1 MQSLRRKIRKTA
13 STPRGRIALLIIS
26 LLIVSAIAGGVV
38 YWQVYRKQIIR
49 ERLESAIRDKT
60 SGLYAVEY
68 DKLTLDEVAG
78 NLSVSNFTL
87 LYDSLHYLRLAKEKN
102 APPSLLRVR
111 IPAITVS
118 GVKTPRAL
126 LSKEIVGKKLQ
137 LDGPEIEIIYTNA
150 GQDSA
155 RNVPTREVYEQ
166 ILGNLK
172 LIHIDTLQIFNA
184 KITTRSMRTNREN
197 IRMEGMSV
205 QLTGVSVDSAGW
217 ADTSRILFAKELAL
231 SCSKL
236 SLASANRLYNFS
248 ADSVQTNST
257 NRQITVSQFRID
269 PTLAEDAFVRSLPT
283 QDDRFDFNIRG
294 IDFRHIDIRRLL
306 DERIEADSLVVRSA
320 TFKIYRDLGI
330 VRDRKNR
337 VGTYP
342 HQALARLSM
351 PVNIRR
357 MIIGNAFVEYK
368 ERSASTRKAGKVQFY
383 QTRAVI
389 ANITNDKQ
397 VVQRDRLMR
406 ADISTSFLNQASLQ
420 LVWSFYLFHPQG
432 RFDIKGEMGSIDATM
447 LNVLAEPMG
456 PARIEEGKVNS
467 LQMNLAG
474 NDYSMSGTVRLLYD
488 NLKVS
493 LLEKDDETKK
503 LEKKKLASLA
513 ANLVIKNNNPSGKKD
528 DPRVARVTNERNTN
542 RSIFH
547 LSWKTLFKGI
557 KETAGIN
564 K

>member
-1 MQSLRRKIRKTA
+1 MQSLRRKIKKTA
-13 STPRGRIALLIIS
+13 STPRGKIALLIIS
-26 LLIVSAIAGGVV
+26 LLIISAIAGGVI

-49 ERLESAIRDKT
+49 ERLESAIHEKT
-60 SGLYAVEY
+60 SGLYAVKY

-78 NLSVSNFTL
+78 NLTVSGFTL
-87 LYDSLHYLRLAKEKN
+87 LYDSLNFLNLVREKT

-137 LDGPEIEIIYTNA
+137 LDGPEIEIIYTNT

-172 LIHIDTLQIFNA
+172 LIRIDTLQIMNA

-197 IRMEGMSV
+197 IRMEGMSI
-205 QLTGVSVDSAGW
+205 QLTNVSVDSLGW
-217 ADTSRILFAKELAL
+217 TDTSRILFAKELAL

-236 SLASANRLYNFS
+236 SWASANRLYHFS

-257 NRQITVSQFRID
+257 NRQITVARFRID

-283 QDDRFDFNIRG
+283 QDDRFDFNIHR
-294 IDFRHIDIRRLL
+294 IDFRNIDIRRLF
-306 DERIEADSLVVRSA
+306 DERIEADSLTIGAA

-357 MIIGNAFVEYK
+357 MVINNAFIEYK

-383 QTRAVI
+383 NTRAAI

-397 VVQRDRLMR
+397 AVQQNKIMR
-406 ADISTSFLNQASLQ
+406 ADIRTSFLNQASLQ
-420 LVWSFYLFHPQG
+420 LAWSFYLLHAQG
-432 RFDIKGEMGSIDATM
+432 RFDIKGEMGPIDATK

-467 LQMNLAG
+467 LRMNLAG
-474 NDYSMSGTVRLLYD
+474 NDYSMNGTVRLLYE
-488 NLKVS
+488 NLKIS
-493 LLEKDDETKK
+493 LLEKDEETKK

-528 DPRVARVTNERNTN
+528 EPRVASVTNDRNTN

-564 K
+564 